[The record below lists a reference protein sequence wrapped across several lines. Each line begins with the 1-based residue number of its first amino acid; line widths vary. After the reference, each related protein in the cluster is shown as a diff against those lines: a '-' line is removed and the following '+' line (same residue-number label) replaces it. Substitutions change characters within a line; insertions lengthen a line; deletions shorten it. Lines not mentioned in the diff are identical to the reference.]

1 MGKHTHSIV
10 NPGTDTPVAAIQVL
24 TIHRR
29 ALLEEFNNQDPPIPY
44 ESHYLKDSENVC
56 RFELFSVW
64 SEELLYLLD
73 ILRRRQIPYRCTY
86 RENQVYCG
94 FKTDPIGYMTKK
106 EGFPGSQYD
115 WDNQLAIQKQIQLLK
130 LISE

>member
-1 MGKHTHSIV
+1 M
-10 NPGTDTPVAAIQVL
+10 
-24 TIHRR
+24 HRR
-29 ALLEEFNNQDPPIPY
+29 ALLEEFTNQDPPIPF
-44 ESHYLKDSENVC
+44 ESHYQDDSEVVS
-56 RFELFSVW
+56 RFELFSIW

-73 ILRRRQIPYRCTY
+73 ILRRRQVPYRCTY
-86 RENQVYCG
+86 REKQVYCG